1 MRNKK
6 CLPDIVNNF
15 AEWYQEVICLAEL
28 AENCDVK
35 GCIIIL
41 PYAYSI
47 WENMTL
53 ILNKGI
59 KKMGVVN
66 MAFPLLIPY
75 SYFEKEKD
83 HIDGFA
89 PEVAIVTHAGG
100 KKLEEPLLVRPTS
113 EVIVHNFF
121 KNKISSWRNLPLKV
135 NQWCSVI
142 RWEKRPRAFLRT
154 SEFWWQEGHTA
165 HSNYEEAICQAEE
178 SICLYER
185 FCRDILAIPV
195 IVGKKPEYE
204 RFAGADSTWTI
215 EGMMQDGKAVQM
227 GTSHLL
233 GDGFARAQNIE
244 FQDKDMKMKTPF
256 LTSWGVTTRLIGTL
270 IMVHGDQKGLV
281 MPPDIA
287 PILFSLIPIY
297 KNNYEKSIIMPVF
310 ENLIKILDFYN
321 ISYFL
326 DIRED
331 VTPGVKFFDSE
342 KKGIPFRIEIGLRDI
357 ENDNFTLFERDI
369 CTKNFYSINLLA
381 NNEDFYVFFN
391 NIKDFMQK
399 RIYQKALLFRDN
411 NIFMGDLLSN
421 FGPKLLKENGF
432 YISFWCGK
440 GEESFKEFQ
449 ASVRCLL
456 EEDFIKERKFG
467 FNSFQKKCCVHDFG
481 CKESLQLCLIARSY

>member
-1 MRNKK
+1 MKNKK
-6 CLPDIVNNF
+6 SLPNIF
-15 AEWYQEVICLAEL
+15 SHFPEWYQEVICLAEL

-59 KKMGVVN
+59 KKMGALN

-83 HIDGFA
+83 HVEGFA
-89 PEVAIVTHAGG
+89 PEVAVVSHAGG
-100 KKLEEPLLVRPTS
+100 RKLEEPLVVRPTS
-113 EVIVHNFF
+113 EVIIHNFF
-121 KNKISSWRNLPLKV
+121 KNKINSWRNLPLKV
-135 NQWCSVI
+135 NQWCSVV

-165 HSNYEEAICQAEE
+165 HENYEEAISQAKEA
-178 SICLYER
+178 IFLYED
-185 FCRDILAIPV
+185 FCRNILAIPV
-195 IVGKKPEYE
+195 IMGKKPDYE

-233 GDGFARAQNIE
+233 GEGFTKAQNIE
-244 FQDKDMKMKTPF
+244 FQDKDMKMKAPF

-270 IMVHGDQKGLV
+270 IMVHGDQNGLV
-281 MPPDIA
+281 MPPFIA

-297 KNNYEKSIIMPVF
+297 KNDYEKNIIMPIF
-310 ENLIKILDFYN
+310 HILIKILDFYN

-331 VTPGVKFFDSE
+331 VSPGMKFFDSE
-342 KKGIPFRIEIGLRDI
+342 KKGIPFRIELGLRDF
-357 ENDNFTLFERDI
+357 EMQHFTLFQRDI
-369 CTKNFYSINLLA
+369 LMKSIHSFNLL
-381 NNEDFYVFFN
+381 NQNEDFYLFFN
-391 NIKDFMQK
+391 NLKDLMQK
-399 RIYQKALLFRDN
+399 RIYEKALLFRN
-411 NIFMGDLLSN
+411 KNIFQGNLLSE

-432 YISFWCGK
+432 YISYWCGQ
-440 GEESFKEFQ
+440 GEKAFKEFQ
-449 ASVRCLL
+449 SSVRCLL
-456 EEDFIKERKFG
+456 DEEFIREEIFELG
-467 FNSFQKKCCVHDFG
+467 NLEKKCCVHNLACGD
-481 CKESLQLCLIARSY
+481 QLKICLIARSY